1 MENVR
6 VLESP
11 ESASPVITRAV
22 ASALLKRDFDVFDFP
37 WWQKVGLAAL
47 SVFPARVARQVAQ
60 WNMALSALEPGM
72 ADCLSADDLVDERLN
87 DYKDLTGDFEVVVV
101 GAALGGAAAHLA
113 VAMGAPFLPQP
124 FILSFRGGSPDD
136 EVGSHFELSKQLG
149 DRILANN
156 KGVVAIGHFDPIHDG
171 WLTRKV
177 NHLRLKLTDLP
188 SGYRDFLRNRL
199 RPGGSILYLDCGA
212 RWLQY
217 ALGPRHF
224 YQIGGWG
231 GIPAQE
237 FFQGSERIDT
247 ALTAADSPHRGGWQ
261 LSGKMPEERAES
273 EWGSMSGLDD
283 ALEAFAAER
292 GFSFHRLRMP
302 QPHDFSWLAFKAQ
315 EELCNRSGV
324 RPQGVIIETFTQYDP
339 STALK
344 GGLLPLWLI
353 FNTYDSLE
361 FLQRCRGAFPPEG
374 RVFFS
379 GLVTLSRTPD
389 MVPWEGWARALE
401 GLAWTNIGARPKRYP
416 EDLAAL
422 WRWPMKL
429 RAWVRDHPAPLTARL
444 RVEDVLEIA
453 AGL

>member
-1 MENVR
+1 MKDVR
-6 VLESP
+6 TLESP

-22 ASALLKRDFDVFDFP
+22 ASALLKRDFNAFDFP

-47 SVFPARVARQVAQ
+47 SVFPAWVARRVAQ

-72 ADCLSADDLVDERLN
+72 ANSLSIDDLVDERLN
-87 DYKDLTGDFEVVVV
+87 DYKDLPGDFEAVVV

-113 VAMGAPFLPQP
+113 ATLGAPFLPQP

-136 EVGSHFELSKQLG
+136 EVDSHFELSQQLG

-156 KGVVAIGHFDPIHDG
+156 KDVIAIGHFDPIHDG

-177 NHLRLKLTDLP
+177 NHLRLKLIDLP
-188 SGYRDFLRNRL
+188 SGYCDFLRNRL

-217 ALGPRHF
+217 ALGQRHF

-237 FFQGSERIDT
+237 FLQGSERIDN
-247 ALTAADSPHRGGWQ
+247 ALAAAGSTHRGGWR
-261 LSGKMPEERAES
+261 LVNRVPEERPES
-273 EWGSMSGLDD
+273 EWGSVSGLDD
-283 ALEAFAAER
+283 ALQAFADEQ

-302 QPHDFSWLAFKAQ
+302 HPHDFSWLAFKTQ
-315 EELCNRSGV
+315 QELCRRSGV

-353 FNTYDSLE
+353 FNTFDSLE
-361 FLQRCRGAFPPEG
+361 FLQRCRNAFPPEG
-374 RVFFS
+374 QVFFS
-379 GLVTLSRTPD
+379 GLITLSRTPD
-389 MVPWEGWARALE
+389 MVPWAGWASALD
-401 GLAWTNIGARPKRYP
+401 GLTWTNIGARPKRYP

-422 WRWPMKL
+422 WRWPTKL
-429 RAWVRDHPAPLTARL
+429 RAWVREHPAPLTARL

-453 AGL
+453 AGM